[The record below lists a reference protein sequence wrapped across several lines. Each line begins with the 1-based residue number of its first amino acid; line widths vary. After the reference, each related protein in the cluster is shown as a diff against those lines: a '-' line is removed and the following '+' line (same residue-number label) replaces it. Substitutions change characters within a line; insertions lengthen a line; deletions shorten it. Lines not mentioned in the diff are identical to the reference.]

1 MNSYKDDFNIRLNA
15 GPSIETVFKYHLLRN
30 NKAIPTFF
38 FVEGRTDELFY
49 SNLRNEK
56 TAKPPAEYIIA
67 LNNDL
72 DSESCY
78 VGKTAVLEAF
88 SEINKND
95 ELRKDIGKCV
105 FLIDRDYD
113 GINNYKIKIPR
124 KDRNKFTLTPYHSL
138 ECFLFDV
145 DNLKTIFECLNIRSY
160 LEEFRMMLENF
171 ARESETYFAYQG
183 TITSCINLNKG
194 IYYKKTYSSDEIFKF
209 KFYES
214 KTYEF
219 NRDKLKTETELMRK
233 SISMNDFAKQ
243 KFDMIYRNIRESCLN
258 IHGHTIFSFL
268 TQYLNDIHSIKF
280 SIKLENKNFSTIID
294 KIRIDMPI
302 VYGDGHIV

>member
-1 MNSYKDDFNIRLNA
+1 MSNFKDDFNIRLNNT
-15 GPSIETVFKYHLLRN
+15 PSIGIVMKYNSLRN
-30 NKAIPTFF
+30 DKAIPSFF

-56 TAKPPAEYIIA
+56 TAKPPAEYISA
-67 LNNDL
+67 LNNDF

-88 SEINKND
+88 SVINSNYVLKQ
-95 ELRKDIGKCV
+95 DIGRCI

-113 GINNYKIKIPR
+113 DINNYKIKIPR
-124 KDRNKFTLTPYHSL
+124 KDWNKFTLTPYHSL
-138 ECFLFDV
+138 ECFLLDD
-145 DNLKTIFECLNIRSY
+145 DNLKIIFDCLNIRSY

-183 TITSCINLNKG
+183 TITSCINLNIG

-243 KFDMIYRNIRESCLN
+243 KYDMIYRNIRESCLN
-258 IHGHTIFSFL
+258 IHGHTIFNFL
-268 TQYLNDIHSIKF
+268 TQFLNDIHSIQF
-280 SIKLENKNFSTIID
+280 SIKLENTNFATIID

-302 VYGDGHIV
+302 VYGDGHIG